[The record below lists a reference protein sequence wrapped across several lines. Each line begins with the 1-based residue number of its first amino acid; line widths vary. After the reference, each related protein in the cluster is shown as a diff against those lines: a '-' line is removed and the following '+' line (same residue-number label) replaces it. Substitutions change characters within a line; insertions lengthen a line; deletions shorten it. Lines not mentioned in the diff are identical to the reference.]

1 MPNSKSGKLAKMV
14 KQLREQKG
22 WSQEKLARIADI
34 SNNTITNIEVGS
46 QLNPTIETLKKIA
59 KALEINIKDL
69 MD

>member
-1 MPNSKSGKLAKMV
+1 MPNPKSGKLANIV

-22 WSQEKLARIADI
+22 LSQEKLARIADI
-34 SNNTITNIEVGS
+34 SNNTITNIEVGN

-59 KALEINIKDL
+59 KALEVDVKDL

>member
-1 MPNSKSGKLAKMV
+1 MPNPKSGKLAKMV

-22 WSQEKLARIADI
+22 WSQERLARIADI
-34 SNNTITNIEVGS
+34 SNNTITNIEVGN

-59 KALEINIKDL
+59 KALEMDVKDL

>member
-1 MPNSKSGKLAKMV
+1 MPNPKSGKLAKMV

-22 WSQEKLARIADI
+22 WSQERLARIADI
-34 SNNTITNIEVGS
+34 SNNTITNIEVGN

-59 KALEINIKDL
+59 KALEVDVKDL